1 MDHYIYMHGGFENE
15 TPNIPTNTIVKLD
28 LPSVFKGNPVLL
40 QKLESFV
47 GTGTGSAP
55 ARGGVAGGKG
65 GLDSSSRSQT
75 PPGLGAKPDNKIKI
89 SQPEVDFGDGQKPKI
104 VSLTFIDDSK
114 KKIETKGTLGTSQK
128 TANAGN
134 TIDTLYSLFL
144 NHLLRPREWSAQF
157 DGNGY
162 FAFRREHI
170 IALAEE
176 CQKVLEEQPMVL
188 RVDAP
193 IKVFGDIHGQ
203 Y

>member
-1 MDHYIYMHGGFENE
+1 MNMAFMDERK
-15 TPNIPTNTIVKLD
+15 KLGD
-28 LPSVFKGNPVLL
+28 
-40 QKLESFV
+40 
-47 GTGTGSAP
+47 
-55 ARGGVAGGKG
+55 GK
-65 GLDSSSRSQT
+65 
-75 PPGLGAKPDNKIKI
+75 
-89 SQPEVDFGDGQKPKI
+89 VMVGQKP
-104 VSLTFIDDSK
+104 
-114 KKIETKGTLGTSQK
+114 
-128 TANAGN
+128 GN

-193 IKVFGDIHGQ
+193 IKVFGDIHG
-203 Y
+203 

>member
-1 MDHYIYMHGGFENE
+1 MDDGKK
-15 TPNIPTNTIVKLD
+15 KLGD
-28 LPSVFKGNPVLL
+28 
-40 QKLESFV
+40 Q
-47 GTGTGSAP
+47 
-55 ARGGVAGGKG
+55 KG
-65 GLDSSSRSQT
+65 G
-75 PPGLGAKPDNKIKI
+75 PG
-89 SQPEVDFGDGQKPKI
+89 GQK
-104 VSLTFIDDSK
+104 T
-114 KKIETKGTLGTSQK
+114 G
-128 TANAGN
+128 